1 MNNFINLFKAIADE
15 TRVNILILLSKKNM
29 CAKGIAKHLE
39 ISEAA
44 VSQHIK
50 ILKESQL
57 IIGYKIGYYI
67 IYDLNEE
74 RINDA
79 IKFLNLITDSDNIS
93 LSLNS
98 KDKNYKVGSLMC
110 LSNCKNKKCSKTE
123 LVKEELTMKVCF
135 PVKSNEGV
143 NSAPYNHF
151 GTAPLFIICNT
162 ETNEVKALNNGDL
175 GHEHGKCQPIKAL
188 SGEIVDAVIV
198 GGIGRGAI
206 TKLNSMGIKVFKAIE
221 GNVNENLEAYKK
233 GELTEFPTNH
243 TCSHDGC
250 GH

>member
-79 IKFLNLITDSDNIS
+79 IKFLNLIASFI
-93 LSLNS
+93 LSS
-98 KDKNYKVGSLMC
+98 
-110 LSNCKNKKCSKTE
+110 
-123 LVKEELTMKVCF
+123 F
-135 PVKSNEGV
+135 KS
-143 NSAPYNHF
+143 
-151 GTAPLFIICNT
+151 
-162 ETNEVKALNNGDL
+162 
-175 GHEHGKCQPIKAL
+175 
-188 SGEIVDAVIV
+188 
-198 GGIGRGAI
+198 
-206 TKLNSMGIKVFKAIE
+206 
-221 GNVNENLEAYKK
+221 
-233 GELTEFPTNH
+233 
-243 TCSHDGC
+243 
-250 GH
+250 